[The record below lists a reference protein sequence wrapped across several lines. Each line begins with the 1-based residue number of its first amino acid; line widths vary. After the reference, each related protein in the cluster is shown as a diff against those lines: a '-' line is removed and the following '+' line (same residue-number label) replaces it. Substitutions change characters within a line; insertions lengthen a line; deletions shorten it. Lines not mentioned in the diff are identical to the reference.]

1 MKHAMLIICLM
12 ATASVKGQSIYNCR
26 DGEASFYSETPI
38 ENIDA
43 TSNGMNVVLNVST
56 GDIVLIV
63 PYTSFKFKKA
73 LMQEHFNEKYM
84 ESDKF
89 PNATFKGKIA
99 QPVNVARDTTMEV
112 SATGQFNC
120 HGVDKTRTEK
130 ATLTIKDGKI
140 TLKGNF
146 KVAIKDHN
154 IEVPKVVVQN
164 IAEIID
170 VKFSATLNLYKK

>member
-1 MKHAMLIICLM
+1 MKKIMLIFCMI
-12 ATASVKGQSIYNCR
+12 AAAAVQGQSIYNCR
-26 DGEASFYSETPI
+26 DGVASFYSETPI

-43 TSNGMNVVLNVST
+43 TSNGMSVVLNVST

-99 QPVNVARDTTMEV
+99 QPVNATKDTIMEV
-112 SATGQFNC
+112 SASGLFNC
-120 HGVDKTRTEK
+120 HGVEKTRTEK

-140 TLKGNF
+140 SLSSNF
-146 KVAIKDHN
+146 KVALKDHN
-154 IEVPKVVVQN
+154 IEVPKVVIQN

-170 VKFSATLNLYKK
+170 VKIAATLIPYKK